1 MPINIKTLKIIVILS
16 FCFILIGYKQY
27 MKLPNHCQKSC
38 NKIKNEIDLINC
50 LDACSG
56 NSDDF
61 IPVKGISFQ
70 KFFLLFSIILLS
82 ILLFIS
88 FINFMFINNDNRFI
102 SKINSL
108 YSKFSK
114 KTVFE
119 KLIPKEIFNSNEKG
133 YIRLNDHDE

>member
-1 MPINIKTLKIIVILS
+1 
-16 FCFILIGYKQY
+16 
-27 MKLPNHCQKSC
+27 
-38 NKIKNEIDLINC
+38 
-50 LDACSG
+50 
-56 NSDDF
+56 
-61 IPVKGISFQ
+61 
-70 KFFLLFSIILLS
+70 
-82 ILLFIS
+82 
-88 FINFMFINNDNRFI
+88 MFINNDNRFI